1 MSEPALAG
9 VGPIRILLVDD
20 HQLVRDGLRAKIGDT
35 PGLEVVG
42 EAGTG
47 AQALA
52 LAAAARP
59 DLALVDIGLPDMT
72 GLELTQAL
80 LAARPELKVL
90 LLSMY
95 DDREY
100 VLGGLRAGA
109 KGYVLK
115 DAPSNEIILAL
126 EAVAKGGV
134 FYSAAAAASLAAA
147 STATPTLT
155 EREKEVLILLA
166 QGECNKGVAQRLD
179 LSVRT
184 VETHRLNLRRKLGIE
199 TPAGLTSYAIK
210 QGWTRV
216 R

>member
-1 MSEPALAG
+1 MSAG
-9 VGPIRILLVDD
+9 APREVRLRLLLVDD
-20 HQLVRDGLRAKIGDT
+20 HQLVRDGLRAKLEDT

-47 AQALA
+47 AEALA
-52 LAAAARP
+52 LAASAGP
-59 DLALVDIGLPDMT
+59 DLALVDVGLPDMT
-72 GLELTQAL
+72 GLELTRAL
-80 LAARPELKVL
+80 LERTPALKVL
-90 LLSMY
+90 ILSMY

-115 DAPSNEIILAL
+115 DAPSSEIIAAL
-126 EAVAKGGV
+126 EAVAAGGV

-155 EREKEVLILLA
+155 EREKQVLILLS
-166 QGECNKGVAQRLD
+166 QGECNKGVAQRLE

-210 QGWTRV
+210 QGWTKV